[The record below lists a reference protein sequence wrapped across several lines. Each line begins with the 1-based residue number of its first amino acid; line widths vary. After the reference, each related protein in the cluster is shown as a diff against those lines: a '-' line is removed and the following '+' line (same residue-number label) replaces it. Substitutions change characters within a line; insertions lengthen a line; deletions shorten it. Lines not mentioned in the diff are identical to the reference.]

1 MILVPWYPLA
11 KRVTLPDSGGY
22 RGGPWRGVIHSTEGT
37 TAAGAVAAYRA
48 NDVSPH
54 FTVSWEAGALLVLQ
68 HIPIDRSASALK
80 HPAGTVETNRMSAV
94 QVEVVGFA
102 TQAPHWPTP
111 LLDGLRV
118 LMEWIEAQTG
128 IRPQAPGFV
137 PYPNS
142 YGLHNGVRFTDSQWG
157 AFNAWCGHMH
167 VPRNL
172 HGDPG
177 LIDINYLL
185 QRTPPAPK
193 EAAPMYEPPL
203 GPIAAVLFRP
213 GTQDVVAAVSPIGD
227 VYAWGIPYQGDPSG
241 EAYFKDRRVAR
252 IWFADDPDAV
262 TLRKQVQPGFAPVAF
277 PAYMIQDVTN
287 AWYGPGY

>member
-48 NDVSPH
+48 NDVAPH

-80 HPAGTVETNRMSAV
+80 HPAGTIETNRMSAV
-94 QVEVVGFA
+94 QIEVVGFA

-185 QRTPPAPK
+185 QRTPSAPK
-193 EAAPMYEPPL
+193 EVKPMIDPPITIS
-203 GPIAAVLFRP
+203 GPIVAVLKAPNGGVWMLTDP
-213 GTQDVVAAVSPIGD
+213 GA
-227 VYAWGIPYQGDPSG
+227 VYAWECEDKGAPNRHPEYWDDRHAARLEPFGDG
-241 EAYFKDRRVAR
+241 YTVVA
-252 IWFADDPDAV
+252 
-262 TLRKQVQPGFAPVAF
+262 
-277 PAYMIQDVTN
+277 TN
-287 AWYGPGY
+287 GQRYDYP